1 MMILV
6 VNLLGA
12 PLHDPNLPGVFGGG
26 EVDLYMMARL
36 FARLGHE
43 VHVLVRGLA
52 GEAEREVEGIRLHAL
67 FPDGRA
73 GRRPAQMLAGW
84 RALSRLRPE
93 LLVAEIISDQSAVAG
108 AWGRLHGVP
117 LLYRAANQRDWLL
130 VAEPGRY
137 GWWERARFRLTLAGL
152 HTYVAQTREQAEV
165 IRRVVPEE
173 RLRVIPN
180 FHLPQEQA
188 LPEFG
193 RRSGILW
200 VGHLTRVKQP
210 RRVAEL
216 ARRLPGI
223 PFTVVAPTQAHAEE
237 PGSREALALPNVTLL
252 DSVPFREIQPLYNQA
267 RVLLNTS
274 LSEGFPNTFIHAM
287 HGGTPLAAVDV
298 DPDRIFREGGCG
310 IQEPDLARLAA
321 GLERLHDDEAL
332 WRGYRSRVEAWREQR
347 FAFAPVEAA
356 YREILAAVEVGIRS
370 TGSR

>member
-1 MMILV
+1 
-6 VNLLGA
+6 
-12 PLHDPNLPGVFGGG
+12 VFGGG
-26 EVDLYMMARL
+26 EVDLYMLARL
-36 FARLGHE
+36 FQRFGHD
-43 VHVLVRGLA
+43 VHVLVHHLG
-52 GEAEREVEGIRLHAL
+52 GEAARMVEGIQLHAL
-67 FPDGRA
+67 WPDGRSP
-73 GRRPAQMLAGW
+73 RSPLHVWDGW

-137 GWWERARFRLTLAGL
+137 GWWERARFRLTLAGI

-165 IRRVVPEE
+165 IRRVVPAE
-173 RLRVIPN
+173 RLRIIPN

-193 RRSGILW
+193 QRRGILW

-216 ARRLPGI
+216 ARRLPRI

-298 DPDRIFREGGCG
+298 DPDRIFSEGGCG
-310 IQEPDLARLAA
+310 VREPDLERLA
-321 GLERLHDDEAL
+321 GELTRLHDDEAV
-332 WRGYRSRVEAWREQR
+332 WNAVRARVEEWRAAR

-356 YREILAAVEVGIRS
+356 YREILARLSESSAP
-370 TGSR
+370 

>member
-1 MMILV
+1 MRILV
-6 VNLLGA
+6 LNLLGA
-12 PLHDPNLPGVFGGG
+12 PLHDPALPGVFGGG

-43 VHVLVRGLA
+43 VHVLVRSLA
-52 GEAEREVEGIRLHAL
+52 GEAEREVEGVRLHAL
-67 FPDGRA
+67 FPDGQA
-73 GRRPAQMLAGW
+73 GRRPAQMVAGW
-84 RALSRLRPE
+84 RALSRLRPD

-137 GWWERARFRLTLAGL
+137 GWWERTRFRLTLAGL

-173 RLRVIPN
+173 RLRIIPN
-180 FHLPQEQA
+180 FHLPQDQA
-188 LPEFG
+188 LPEFHQ
-193 RRSGILW
+193 RQGILW

-210 RRVAEL
+210 RRVAGL
-216 ARRLPGI
+216 ARLLPHI

-237 PGSREALALPNVTLL
+237 PGSREELALPNVTLL

-298 DPDRIFREGGCG
+298 DPDRIFSEGGCG
-310 IQEPDLARLAA
+310 VREPDLERLA
-321 GLERLHDDEAL
+321 LELVRLHGDESH
-332 WRGYRSRVEAWREQR
+332 WRSVQEKVVAWREAR

-356 YREILAAVEVGIRS
+356 YREILATVETGIR
-370 TGSR
+370 GKDIP